1 MCMLIYIPC
10 AYTHTKIPWICSELS
25 EHFLGASHVACYFL
39 ENLRA
44 KKLKVE
50 KIYYFISNKITNFVT
65 KFFVKRNPTNIGE
78 LTIVKERSNKLVVW
92 KYELVC

>member
-1 MCMLIYIPC
+1 M
-10 AYTHTKIPWICSELS
+10 
-25 EHFLGASHVACYFL
+25 ACYFL

-44 KKLKVE
+44 KKIKVE

-78 LTIVKERSNKLVVW
+78 LTIVKERSNKLVV
-92 KYELVC
+92 